1 MSTELD
7 KAMKDYEVACANLKE
22 ELTGLSDR
30 LCTLSQYQRS
40 LLTANTLL
48 MSWMQN
54 AEKLWKHRRQTRLV
68 SDS

>member
-7 KAMKDYEVACANLKE
+7 KAMKDYEVACADLGE
-22 ELTGLSDR
+22 ELKGLSDR
-30 LCTLSQYQRS
+30 LCALSRYQRS
-40 LLTANTLL
+40 LLTTNTLL